1 MANGDITKVIE
12 YDKIEVIQSWNI
24 NVRKATK
31 LMEEGSDGSKTELSR
46 GFHRHVLAPFNSVYT
61 PAVVA
66 VEAVEA
72 VAEET
77 DSDGNVTTE
86 AVEAV
91 TAVTGVDASWAHNAT
106 DISGEAASVQA
117 IANAAW
123 TDDVK
128 AAYKAMREAQGS

>member
-1 MANGDITKVIE
+1 MANGDITKVEE
-12 YDKIEVIQSWNI
+12 YDKIEVFRTWAVQ
-24 NVRKATK
+24 VRKATK
-31 LMEEGSDGSKTELSR
+31 IMEEQADGSLTELSR
-46 GFHRHVLAPFNSVYT
+46 GFHRHVLQPFNSVYT
-61 PAVVA
+61 PA

-91 TAVTGVDASWAHNAT
+91 EAVTGVAASWAHNAT

-128 AAYKAMREAQGS
+128 AAYKAMREAQDQ

>member
-1 MANGDITKVIE
+1 MANGDITKEIE
-12 YDKIEVIQSWNI
+12 YDKIEVVSTWSL

-31 LMEEGSDGSKTELSR
+31 IMEEQADGSKKEISR
-46 GFHRHVLAPFNSVYT
+46 SFHRHILSPFESVYT
-61 PAVVA
+61 PAVA
-66 VEAVEA
+66 AVEA

-91 TAVTGVDASWAHNAT
+91 TAVDASWAHNAT

-128 AAYKAMREAQGS
+128 AAYKAMREAQES